1 MPRGDCRS
9 VSGIAVLRPLTSLFY
24 NRFAETRFWLGT
36 FARLKV
42 ELAKRVAVLNGDQMS
57 LASMVLLVP
66 LAQRVHII
74 DPRDVG
80 DGSIASPEVLY
91 YTDPFYTRTARDNK
105 VEGTVTIEDPFDVRG
120 CMKILRTVKGIGFG
134 LDENALAALHSWRFS
149 PAKRNGEPVDA
160 IAQVDIDFSLAAAP
174 PIEYDDVNRPAIS
187 GPTVLM
193 RVEPKY
199 TDEARQARVVGT
211 VILQA
216 VVQTNGTANILK
228 VVKPLPLGLTESA
241 LEAIQQWKFRPAVSR
256 NGKEIPVAINI
267 EVDFNLEQKNLP
279 NPDVCR

>member
-1 MPRGDCRS
+1 
-9 VSGIAVLRPLTSLFY
+9 
-24 NRFAETRFWLGT
+24 
-36 FARLKV
+36 
-42 ELAKRVAVLNGDQMS
+42 
-57 LASMVLLVP
+57 
-66 LAQRVHII
+66 
-74 DPRDVG
+74 
-80 DGSIASPEVLY
+80 
-91 YTDPFYTRTARDNK
+91 
-105 VEGTVTIEDPFDVRG
+105 
-120 CMKILRTVKGIGFG
+120 LRTVKGIGFG

-160 IAQVDIDFSLAAAP
+160 IAQVDIDFSLAEAP

-199 TDEARQARVVGT
+199 TDEATQARVVGT